1 MNGKTHT
8 DQARLLEQIN
18 AATWVKG
25 RRSSGGT
32 NCVEIAFLPQLVC
45 FRDSKKLDQRP
56 LLFTTS
62 AYEAFIGGLEQSD
75 SSSEPLH

>member
-1 MNGKTHT
+1 MNGKTGIDHE
-8 DQARLLEQIN
+8 QLLEQLN

-45 FRDSKKLDQRP
+45 FRESKNLDQQP
-56 LLFTTS
+56 LLFTRS
-62 AYEAFIGGLEQSD
+62 AYEAFVGGLEQSELP
-75 SSSEPLH
+75 S